1 MSGESDVRSLYLD
14 GKSKWPDVSLELPAF
29 ASHCA
34 RIAAADPSA
43 PPPRDAA
50 ELFLVCA
57 CLAGDLVALRAF
69 ERDWLPVA
77 RAAIA
82 RIVREPDLT
91 AELMQELRS
100 KLLLGPDLKLERFSG
115 QGPLKAWLRVTAT
128 RIAFDHCRLRGLH
141 PARFVELSERLAAPD
156 HGPEVAFLKA
166 RYGAALQQALKGAVA
181 LLPARERNVLRMHVA
196 GQCSIDEIGRAYN
209 VHRATAARWIERAR
223 AFIYETAR
231 VELKLDRAQLTQSEF
246 KSLVMLF
253 GSELELHLSGASVA
267 SAARAISTIQPRG
280 PEAACESTRS

>member
-14 GKSKWPDVSLELPAF
+14 GKSKWPEVSLELTAF
-29 ASHCA
+29 AEYCA
-34 RIAAADPSA
+34 RIPSADPSLA
-43 PPPRDAA
+43 VAREAT

-57 CLAGDLVALRAF
+57 CLEGDPVALRAF

-91 AELMQELRS
+91 AELLQELRG
-100 KLLLGPDLKLERFSG
+100 KLLLGPDFKLQRYSG

-128 RIAFDHCRLRGLH
+128 RIAFDHCRLRGLN

-166 RYGAALQQALKGAVA
+166 RYGVALQQALKSAVS
-181 LLPARERNVLRMHVA
+181 LLPARDRNVLRMHVA
-196 GQCSIDEIGRAYN
+196 GQCSIDEIGRAYG

-231 VELKLDRAQLTQSEF
+231 VGLNLDRAQLTQSEF
-246 KSLVMLF
+246 KSLVLLL
-253 GSELELHLSGASVA
+253 GSELELHFSGVSVA
-267 SAARAISTIQPRG
+267 HGISSIQPRALE
-280 PEAACESTRS
+280 PCDSQSS